1 MAQTAFL
8 LVSLIFLGQTRGA
21 DPTPESV
28 LKAKS
33 LKRNGTTYVLP
44 VETEFQRKLN
54 VARGLFKDVTAA
66 SQRKLD
72 YERNVED
79 GRENLRQLEQQRVF
93 VNQQLAQASTPLE
106 HNRLVAATNALNG
119 QINLLSQQASDP
131 GATQAL
137 GAKLASRRE
146 DFIQAVLDLRPF
158 LDKAQEQ
165 YAEAAKD
172 PEIAKA
178 LESLHK
184 TTKAKLTLGPSR
196 SFLENVKTLEKVEA
210 SVLTESVELRKDSGV
225 FVVDVTFNGKV
236 TKPLI
241 FDTGAST
248 VVLPADL
255 AAQIGLKPGPNDREV
270 KAVVADGSE
279 VTARMMTIPSL
290 RVGKF
295 TIKDVE
301 CVVMPTE
308 KKNVPA
314 LLGQSFHKHF
324 TYKFTPETG
333 KLVLSKV
340 ETPEPVTTGSKTKT
354 ARKPG
359 KTKKTAKT
367 VDDQQPGS

>member
-1 MAQTAFL
+1 MPQTAFL
-8 LVSLIFLGQTRGA
+8 LVCLLFLGQAPGA

-44 VETEFQRKLN
+44 VEAEFQRKLN
-54 VARGLFKDVTAA
+54 AARGFFKDVAAA

-72 YERNVED
+72 YEHYLEA

-106 HNRLVAATNALNG
+106 NNRLVASANALNG
-119 QINLLSQQASDP
+119 QISLLSQQTSDP
-131 GATQAL
+131 GPTQVL
-137 GAKLASRRE
+137 GTKLASRRE

-158 LDKAQEQ
+158 LDKAREQ

-172 PEIAKA
+172 PAIEKA
-178 LESLHK
+178 LETLNK

-210 SVLTESVELRKDSGV
+210 SVLTESVDLRKDSGV
-225 FVVDVTFNGKV
+225 FLVDVTFNGKV

-255 AAQIGLKPGPNDREV
+255 ASQIGLKPGPNDREV
-270 KAVVADGSE
+270 KAVIADGTE
-279 VTARMMTIPSL
+279 VSARMMTIPSL

-295 TIKDVE
+295 TVKDVE

-340 ETPEPVTTGSKTKT
+340 ETPEPVTTGAKPKAAAKP
-354 ARKPG
+354 AR
-359 KTKKTAKT
+359 TKKGVKAIDEGPK
-367 VDDQQPGS
+367 